1 MAKWYGQIGFAI
13 TKETDLDV
21 WTEEIIEHNYYGDV
35 LRNNKSNY
43 ANDEINSGFNISN
56 RISFIADPFAREN
69 IYRMKY
75 ATFMGTKWNITS
87 VEVDNYPRIVVSLGG
102 LWNGEKPQRPI

>member
-1 MAKWYGQIGFAI
+1 MAKWFGQIGFAI

-21 WTEEIIEHNYYGDV
+21 WTEVIEEHNYYGDI

-43 ANDEINSGFNISN
+43 RDSEINTGFNISN
-56 RISFIADPFAREN
+56 RISFVADPYAREN

-75 ATFMGTKWNITS
+75 ATFMGSKWIIKD
-87 VEVDNYPRIVVSLGG
+87 VEVEYPRLIVSLGG
-102 LWNGEKPQRPI
+102 IWNGA